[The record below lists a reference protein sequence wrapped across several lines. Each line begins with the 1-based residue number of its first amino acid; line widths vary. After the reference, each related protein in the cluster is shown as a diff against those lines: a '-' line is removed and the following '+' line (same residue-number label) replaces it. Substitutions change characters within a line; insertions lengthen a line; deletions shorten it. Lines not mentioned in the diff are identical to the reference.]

1 MKSSRQ
7 ESKRS
12 EEDKTHQG
20 HTYRK
25 TCVHLHPQKRN
36 HESVKIPANDKTK
49 GTKKNKGVNFMLRN
63 EENPMEQEQTV
74 TRWSKLEKETSF
86 RFEERKREMGSIN
99 Q

>member
-1 MKSSRQ
+1 MRRIKLTRVTLIVKLAYICTHRKEIMK
-7 ESKRS
+7 
-12 EEDKTHQG
+12 
-20 HTYRK
+20 
-25 TCVHLHPQKRN
+25 
-36 HESVKIPANDKTK
+36 SVKIPANDKTK

-86 RFEERKREMGSIN
+86 RFEETKIREMGSIN